1 MRPVSLFAALAA
13 FLGNAALCA
22 AQSTTSAAGAC
33 PTVLTPSYRAPVVGS
48 GWTAQLIAT
57 GLTKPR
63 SITFD
68 QNGALLVVQQG
79 SGIVRMTLTDNGGT
93 CLVVNGTTTVVE
105 NSDLNHA
112 VQLSTDGRTLYA
124 STSNDVYRWSYDAAA
139 GTVGKNETLV
149 TNMSNTDHVSRTL
162 LLSQKA
168 NNTLLVSRG
177 SGENLDFGAAQLDS
191 GISQIRAFDI
201 STLPNGRPYN
211 YPSEGRL
218 MGWGLRNSVGVA
230 EHPVTGGIYS
240 GMGSHLIFEN
250 SADQIERSG
259 TDIHQDNPGE
269 EMNYHGFLN
278 GSTGDQGGNYG
289 YPSCFALWGTDNFPD
304 KGNLTVG
311 SQFALSPNNTLND
324 TTCAEDHVPPRLTFQ
339 AHTAPLDILFDS
351 NGTTAYITFHGSWD
365 RTDPAGY
372 KLSRVQFDSNTG
384 APVAPSDS
392 NSATADILSNADLSK
407 CPDSCFRPVGLAW
420 DAEGRLFMSSD
431 STGEIYVL
439 QRSDMSAT
447 GGTATATG
455 TSSGTGTL
463 VTSTSSTRPNVAP
476 RSSRNRPGGEAIFLA
491 GLAVG
496 LSVVCGVF
504 FTVA

>member
-1 MRPVSLFAALAA
+1 MKPLSLLAAFAAL
-13 FLGNAALCA
+13 FGNITFCS

-33 PTVLTPSYRAPVVGS
+33 PTVLSPSYETPVVGS

-57 GLTKPR
+57 GLNKPR
-63 SITFD
+63 SIIFD

-79 SGIVRMTLTDNGGT
+79 SGIVHMSLTDNGGT
-93 CLVVNGTTTVVE
+93 CLAVNETSTVVE

-112 VQLSTDGRTLYA
+112 VQLSADGRTLYA
-124 STSNDVYRWSYDAAA
+124 STSNDVYRWPYDAAA
-139 GTVGKNETLV
+139 GTVGDSETLV
-149 TNMSNTDHVSRTL
+149 TNMSNSD
-162 LLSQKA
+162 A
-168 NNTLLVSRG
+168 DNTLLVSRG
-177 SGENLDFGAAQLDS
+177 SGENMDFGAAQLDS

-201 STLPNGRPYN
+201 GNLPDGRPYN

-240 GMGSHLIFEN
+240 VKN

-278 GSTGDQGGNYG
+278 DSTEDQGGNYG
-289 YPSCFALWGTDNFPD
+289 YPDCFALWGTDNFPD
-304 KGNLTVG
+304 KGNMTVG
-311 SQFALSPNNTLND
+311 SQFALSPNDTLND
-324 TTCAEDHVPPRLTFQ
+324 TTCAREHVPPRLTFQ
-339 AHTAPLDILFDS
+339 AHTAPLDMVFDT

-372 KLSRVQFDSNTG
+372 VLSSVQFDSNTG
-384 APVAPSDS
+384 APAAQPDNS
-392 NSATADILSNADLSK
+392 SATADVLSNADLSK

-420 DAEGRLFMSSD
+420 DSQGRLFMSSD

-439 QRSDMSAT
+439 QRSEMSAT
-447 GGTATATG
+447 GDGTETG
-455 TSSGTGTL
+455 TGTGTGTL
-463 VTSTSSTRPNVAP
+463 VTPTSSTSPNLAP
-476 RSSRNRPGGEAIFLA
+476 RSGRNRPGGEAIFLT
-491 GLAVG
+491 GLAVA